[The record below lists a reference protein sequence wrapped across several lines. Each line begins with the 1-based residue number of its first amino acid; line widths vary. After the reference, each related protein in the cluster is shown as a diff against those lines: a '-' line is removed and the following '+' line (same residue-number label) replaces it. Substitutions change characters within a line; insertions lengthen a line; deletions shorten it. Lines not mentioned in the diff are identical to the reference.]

1 LGSFGK
7 DGGLMHLALF
17 HDTPSG
23 YIESVVRLL
32 AEGASV
38 SVPTIVAA
46 PRDRFPLLARSL
58 GGSPAVRL
66 VDARSL
72 EVNPG
77 RLIPYVHRC
86 LDESDD
92 GLRLV
97 VDANAGGHT
106 AAHYEVY
113 ACHHA
118 LLNDAFR
125 DEPLQVLCANDVDAL
140 PATVVE
146 DVRHAHPD
154 LELDG
159 RVVPN
164 AAYRPTDSVVRQLTA
179 APLPEPP
186 EDAEPLTFRSRDL
199 TDVRERVGRWSRAN
213 GLAGDRSDD
222 LVLAISELCGN
233 SILHG
238 GGTGQ
243 LRLWVEDDELVGEVT
258 DTGRLADAMVGLTPP
273 TPTQRG
279 GRGLWLTN
287 LLCDLVQRR
296 SSAGGTITRLS
307 MGRHDRPDDLVLP
320 PPPST
325 RR

>member
-1 LGSFGK
+1 
-7 DGGLMHLALF
+7 M
-17 HDTPSG
+17 
-23 YIESVVRLL
+23 IQLL
-32 AEGASV
+32 AHGV
-38 SVPTIVAA
+38 W
-46 PRDRFPLLARSL
+46 DL
-58 GGSPAVRL
+58 
-66 VDARSL
+66 D
-72 EVNPG
+72 
-77 RLIPYVHRC
+77 
-86 LDESDD
+86 DESW
-92 GLRLV
+92 
-97 VDANAGGHT
+97 
-106 AAHYEVY
+106 
-113 ACHHA
+113 
-118 LLNDAFR
+118 R
-125 DEPLQVLCANDVDAL
+125 DVLA
-140 PATVVE
+140 
-146 DVRHAHPD
+146 
-154 LELDG
+154 
-159 RVVPN
+159 
-164 AAYRPTDSVVRQLTA
+164 QLA
-179 APLPEPP
+179 SHLMPEPP